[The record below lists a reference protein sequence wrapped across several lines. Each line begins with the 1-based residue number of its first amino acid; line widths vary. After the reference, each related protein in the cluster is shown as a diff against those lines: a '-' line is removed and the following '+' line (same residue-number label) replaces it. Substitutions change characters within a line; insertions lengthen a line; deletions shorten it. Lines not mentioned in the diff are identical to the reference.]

1 MDSTRRQT
9 SERARYAFYSYPLY
23 SHAAAAAEK
32 RKSTDDG
39 KKSRVGR
46 WEKKTPEKFSLGETL
61 LQ

>member
-1 MDSTRRQT
+1 MIGGHWDSRRQT
-9 SERARYAFYSYPLY
+9 SERARYAFYSYPLS

-46 WEKKTPEKFSLGETL
+46 WEKKHRIAI
-61 LQ
+61 